1 MKTKLIG
8 DSEIYNKQKDLAI
21 AIIEKFGGSI
31 VINVDH
37 FIDDRDKMNKEF
49 YVNFI
54 QIRLP
59 DNIEVLISN
68 DNNNI
73 MTAEFDLRQIEEN
86 DKSQDII
93 YRLRALLMNNRCKIM

>member
-1 MKTKLIG
+1 MKTKLVG
-8 DSEIYNKQKDLAI
+8 DRPIYKKQKNLAI
-21 AIIEKFGGSI
+21 SINQKFGGSI

-37 FIDDRDKMNKEF
+37 YVDDRETMEKEF

-59 DNIEVLISN
+59 YNIEINISN
-68 DNNNI
+68 DIDNNL
-73 MTAEFDLRQIEEN
+73 TAEFDLRQIEDN

-93 YRLRALLMNNRCKIM
+93 YKLRALLMNNKCRIM